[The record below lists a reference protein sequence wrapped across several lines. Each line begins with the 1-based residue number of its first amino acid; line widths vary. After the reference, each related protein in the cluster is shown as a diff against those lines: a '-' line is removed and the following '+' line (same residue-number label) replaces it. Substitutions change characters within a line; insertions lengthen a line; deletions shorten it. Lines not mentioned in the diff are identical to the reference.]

1 MRFGLPPQDQNI
13 TESQWYVRD
22 LKGKSEKHLRAYT
35 SMFVQHL
42 CDAGDPASKTFEDN
56 VPKEGI
62 NINQVLARIGMVSL
76 IRKKVHEYEGKHGL
90 ESIPKPKPKILPKTN
105 DTSKDFAEFEDN
117 SQNSSVATED
127 KTANN
132 GSENVEKMDVSDSG
146 QTAEEEPKS
155 DIKTDDTTEPK
166 SDTEAKPELKVEQ
179 TSAEQKSDEVMSEVK
194 PEGKTDEPIDKGT
207 DESGV
212 QKTEETEVKDIEM
225 KDVEKSEDKSEV
237 KESEEKKEE
246 TVKESVN
253 GKAEE
258 DIENGVDTIEEI
270 PKTVQKFDFNIR
282 DGGFTEL
289 QTLWFFEEQE
299 LKPGKEAE
307 IWHRRHDYWLL
318 ASLVKHGYERW
329 KDIHEDDTFSILSEP
344 FKSSIHIK
352 NKFMERRLRLLEQA
366 LVFEEQFRRT
376 AHLGRLTTTKPE
388 DKDKEEQNS
397 EESDSKEEEANDEN
411 RPLNA
416 TLHRCINQYEELMT
430 DMKSDCGRI
439 PQTVQRI
446 PPIAQRLQI
455 SQKSLNQ
462 MGHQK
467 QRHFQM

>member
-1 MRFGLPPQDQNI
+1 MVMRFGLPPQDQNV

-35 SMFVQHL
+35 SLFVQHL
-42 CDAGDPASKTFEDN
+42 CDAGDPQSKTFEDG

-90 ESIPKPKPKILPKTN
+90 ESIPKPKPKESPVDN
-105 DTSKDFAEFEDN
+105 ETSKDFAEFEDQN
-117 SQNSSVATED
+117 SQNSVIIEDKNANNGTESEKMDETNGKPEDESKSDTKIEENLTED
-127 KTANN
+127 KI
-132 GSENVEKMDVSDSG
+132 EVKKVDEKP
-146 QTAEEEPKS
+146 AEETVEPTT
-155 DIKTDDTTEPK
+155 DEIKP
-166 SDTEAKPELKVEQ
+166 
-179 TSAEQKSDEVMSEVK
+179 EVK
-194 PEGKTDEPIDKGT
+194 PESEEKPI
-207 DESGV
+207 EEINV
-212 QKTEETEVKDIEM
+212 NKTEESDVKDVEM
-225 KDVEKSEDKSEV
+225 KDVDKVEDKPDVEINEEKKDEILVKEV
-237 KESEEKKEE
+237 NGKLEENGENGVESEEKAL
-246 TVKESVN
+246 TVE
-253 GKAEE
+253 
-258 DIENGVDTIEEI
+258 
-270 PKTVQKFDFNIR
+270 KFDFNIR

-307 IWHRRHDYWLL
+307 VWHRRHDYWLL
-318 ASLVKHGYERW
+318 AALVKHGYERW

-376 AHLGRLTTTKPE
+376 AHLGRLATNDTE
-388 DKDKEEQNS
+388 KDKEEMDD
-397 EESDSKEEEANDEN
+397 EEGSDSKEEEANDEN
-411 RPLNA
+411 KPLNA

-455 SQKSLNQ
+455 SQKSYNAMSQ
-462 MGHQK
+462 QK
-467 QRHFQM
+467 RQHYNM